1 MSFEL
6 VKYKAPDFS
15 QSQFTDAPDAV
26 LAPAPKD
33 KVAPE
38 NYHATTIFPEYF
50 KVKGQWLLA
59 EESRMD
65 CVAVYENGAVYVRE
79 FRNLKQGDLVFT
91 GRTENCEDG
100 IFVYPNGFDEGE
112 GGHDEA
118 FAFRQ
123 RRSGKLH
130 FPRITTTS
138 MNCFAMRRSTGMWC
152 GLWGLPA
159 PLTPIPGKP
168 FQNW

>member
-65 CVAVYENGAVYVRE
+65 CVA
-79 FRNLKQGDLVFT
+79 
-91 GRTENCEDG
+91 
-100 IFVYPNGFDEGE
+100 
-112 GGHDEA
+112 
-118 FAFRQ
+118 
-123 RRSGKLH
+123 
-130 FPRITTTS
+130 
-138 MNCFAMRRSTGMWC
+138 MRRSTGMWC